1 VVLEKLWE
9 SVKKN
14 HFAQMAICCALPI
27 VVIFALEAMGYT
39 GGWVFAIAIAVCVGS
54 HIVMSYFA
62 SKEGKT
68 CH

>member
-1 VVLEKLWE
+1 
-9 SVKKN
+9 
-14 HFAQMAICCALPI
+14 MAICCALPI

>member
-1 VVLEKLWE
+1 MKKLWG
-9 SVKKN
+9 SVEKN

-27 VVIFALEAMGYT
+27 VVIFALRALGYVE
-39 GGWVFAIAIAVCVGS
+39 GWVYAIAIAVCVGS
-54 HIVMSYFA
+54 HLVMSYFA